1 MRLLRPAPLGA
12 ALILTWLCFSG
23 CELPPLSGAGP
34 AAQEVMA
41 RSGDVPSDLR
51 RCPSSGP
58 IDGYLEALKAKNPVA
73 YRSLQGGWA
82 DLKGKGAKTGGIAVF
97 TAVSAGCQAP
107 LGASPG
113 RNLANLVAVFNDE
126 KAAASAYRSGIFG
139 FPTPASDEQLQGL
152 SKGLATGLSDNA
164 WVVQRVVGGRAL
176 YVGWWQDQAV
186 VSFLVSADLDST
198 ESVRASGA
206 VERRIR

>member
-1 MRLLRPAPLGA
+1 MRLPRPAPLGA
-12 ALILTWLCFSG
+12 ALILAWLCFSA
-23 CELPPLSGAGP
+23 CELPALSGPGP
-34 AAQEVMA
+34 APQEVMA

-58 IDGYLEALKAKNPVA
+58 IEGYLEALKAKSPDA

-82 DLKGKGAKTGGIAVF
+82 DLKRRGAKAGGIAVF
-97 TAVSAGCQAP
+97 TAVPAGCQAP

-126 KAAASAYRSGIFG
+126 QAAASAYHNGIFG
-139 FPTPASDEQLQGL
+139 FPTPAADEQLPGL

-176 YVGWWQDQAV
+176 YVGWWQERAV
-186 VSFLVSADLDST
+186 VSFLVAADLDST
-198 ESVRASGA
+198 ESFRASGA